1 MFYVLS
7 YLLLAVVGFFI
18 VGPAIKMCWVQHAR
32 AAVPFIVVTFIA
44 LGLLPL
50 CI

>member
-1 MFYVLS
+1 MFYIMS
-7 YLLLAVVGFFI
+7 YALLAIIGFLF

-32 AAVPFIVVTFIA
+32 AAVPFIIVTFIA